1 MRISDWSSDVCSSD
15 LDRTSAKESTGHGS
29 PLPVLVHG
37 GPGRAGG
44 GEGMGG
50 IRGVTHYMQRTALQG
65 APDMLS
71 KVVHQWLP
79 GANKPSGE
87 VHPFRKRIS
96 ELEIGYTLKTNSRT
110 VTLEDIE
117 HFAHFTGDTF
127 YAHMDEEAAKASPIF
142 EGRVAQDRQRAV

>member
-1 MRISDWSSDVCSSD
+1 MMI

-44 GEGMGG
+44 GEEMGG

-79 GANKPSGE
+79 GANKPTGE
-87 VHPFRKRIS
+87 VDPFRKRIS
-96 ELEIGYTLKTNSRT
+96 ELEIGYTLQTKSGR
-110 VTLEDIE
+110 
-117 HFAHFTGDTF
+117 
-127 YAHMDEEAAKASPIF
+127 ASCR
-142 EGRVAQDRQRAV
+142 ERVCQYC